1 MLLNLVPNPQV
12 KMVLNPVVPKS
23 VNLFLNPVVPKSH
36 ENLNQDFIRLFQI
49 GEFGF

>member
-23 VNLFLNPVVPKSH
+23 VNLFLNPVAPKSH
-36 ENLNQDFIRLFQI
+36 ENLNQVVPNR
-49 GEFGF
+49 

>member
-12 KMVLNPVVPKS
+12 KMNLNPVVPKS

-36 ENLNQDFIRLFQI
+36 ENLNQVVPNR
-49 GEFGF
+49 

>member
-36 ENLNQDFIRLFQI
+36 ENLNHVVPNR
-49 GEFGF
+49 

>member
-36 ENLNQDFIRLFQI
+36 ENLNQVVPNR
-49 GEFGF
+49 

>member
-1 MLLNLVPNPQV
+1 MLLNPVPNPQV

-36 ENLNQDFIRLFQI
+36 ENLNQVVPNR
-49 GEFGF
+49 

>member
-23 VNLFLNPVVPKSH
+23 VNLFLNSPYSVVPKSH
-36 ENLNQDFIRLFQI
+36 ENLNQVVPNR
-49 GEFGF
+49 

>member
-1 MLLNLVPNPQV
+1 VLLNLVPNPQV

-36 ENLNQDFIRLFQI
+36 ENLNQVVPNR
-49 GEFGF
+49 

>member
-36 ENLNQDFIRLFQI
+36 ENLNQVFQI